1 MLRNQLNSA
10 MKEAMKAGDKEKLL
24 TIRLILAAI
33 KQKDIDGRTSGDQD
47 GLSDTQILQ
56 LLQTMIKQR
65 KESIQMFEKAGRDD
79 LVQKET
85 AEVHVIESFLP
96 QQMDESAIKN
106 AIQSLIDDL
115 KATSPKDMGKVMAAL
130 KDQYAGQM
138 DFGKASQMVKQLLT

>member
-1 MLRNQLNSA
+1 MLRNQLNTA

-24 TIRLILAAI
+24 TIRLILANI
-33 KQKDIDGRTSGDQD
+33 KQKDIDGRTSGGQD
-47 GLSDTQILQ
+47 SLSDTQILQ
-56 LLQTMIKQR
+56 LLQTMVKQR

-85 AEVHVIESFLP
+85 TEIQVIESFLP
-96 QQMDESAIKN
+96 KQMDEGAIKSAI
-106 AIQSLIDDL
+106 QTLIDDL
-115 KATSPKDMGKVMAAL
+115 KVTSPKDMGKVMAAL